1 MCLFLI
7 YFAFFPSFFPS
18 FYCLYRH
25 PCIHRMAGW
34 CFAGLHCSPRRRPGR
49 LVVNLKHHHGN
60 GKSSAL
66 IVDTPSIWSRRF
78 SPNAC
83 DILHKGAVFGK
94 PWWLLLVFGT
104 CVLVVCF
111 GWLNLCYIEKYDYK
125 YKLRCIQELTGA
137 KYPSCIDDLACE
149 NRKGTEKEVHR
160 ESQPSQFSGD
170 NRLIFE
176 APVSTAF
183 RLV

>member
-1 MCLFLI
+1 MYLPCVCFLSI
-7 YFAFFPSFFPS
+7 LPSFHLSSHS

-25 PCIHRMAGW
+25 PCIHPMAGW

-111 GWLNLCYIEKYDYK
+111 GWLNLCYIEKYDYDYK
-125 YKLRCIQELTGA
+125 YKDVFRNWLGLSMLVALMIWPVKTGKELERCLMYKI
-137 KYPSCIDDLACE
+137 
-149 NRKGTEKEVHR
+149 
-160 ESQPSQFSGD
+160 
-170 NRLIFE
+170 
-176 APVSTAF
+176 
-183 RLV
+183 